1 MNICFP
7 VITDVGIE
15 SAIYGHFASSPL
27 FVIIDTATRLCS
39 VIVNCDRDNPFAG
52 CNPFSA
58 LRGRQLDG
66 IVVDAIGDDAV
77 RAMNLCGF
85 SVYQASST
93 SVAENLK
100 SFATGALHEIL
111 VQQSHREGRCASDE
125 SGHTCNHHLH

>member
-7 VITDVGIE
+7 VTSDAGMD
-15 SAIYGHFASSPL
+15 SSIYGHFASSPF
-27 FVIIDTATRLCS
+27 FVIIDTTTRQRS
-39 VIVNCDRDNPFAG
+39 TIVNCDRDNPFAG

-93 SVAENLK
+93 SVAENLEL
-100 SFATGALHEIL
+100 FVNGALHEVL
-111 VQQSHREGRCASDE
+111 VQQSHLEGRCTSDE
-125 SGHTCNHHLH
+125 SGHTCNHHRH

>member
-1 MNICFP
+1 MNVCFP
-7 VITDVGIE
+7 VTTNTGVD
-15 SAIYGHFASSPL
+15 SNIYGHFASSPL
-27 FVIIDTATRLCS
+27 FMIIDTTTRQGS

-66 IVVDAIGDDAV
+66 IIVDAIGDDAV

>member
-7 VITDVGIE
+7 VATDTGMD
-15 SAIYGHFASSPL
+15 SDIYGHFASSPL
-27 FVIIDTATRLCS
+27 FMIIDTTTRQDS
-39 VIVNCDRDNPFAG
+39 FIVNGDRDNPFAG

-85 SVYQASST
+85 SVYQANST
-93 SVAENLK
+93 AVSKNIE
-100 SFATGALHEIL
+100 SFINGDLHEVL
-111 VQQSHREGRCASDE
+111 VRQSHLEGRCTSNE
-125 SGHTCNHHLH
+125 SGHTCNHHSH